1 MKYKYLVT
9 RTMQSSIEVEVEAE
23 NATLAQEAAIEKA
36 ENIGFP
42 EDYYADYEIVRI

>member
-1 MKYKYLVT
+1 MKYRYLVT